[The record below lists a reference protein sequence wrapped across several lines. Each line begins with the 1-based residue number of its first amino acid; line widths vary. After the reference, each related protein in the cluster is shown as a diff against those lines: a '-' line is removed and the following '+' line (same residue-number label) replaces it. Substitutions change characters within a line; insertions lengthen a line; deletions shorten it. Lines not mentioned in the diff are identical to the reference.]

1 MNLVPSG
8 AISDVDGGARLIG
21 PRRPSP
27 EKAFMPSKRAGR
39 LRRGGAEEACVG
51 CRLSLSSTTL
61 AFTSMVGGSSLAGA
75 ARAVLPERFWGALAA
90 EHALQERGGLDQLAG
105 ASQAG
110 GFANYVMIEHLI
122 TSFCR
127 RERP

>member
-1 MNLVPSG
+1 M
-8 AISDVDGGARLIG
+8 
-21 PRRPSP
+21 
-27 EKAFMPSKRAGR
+27 
-39 LRRGGAEEACVG
+39 G

-61 AFTSMVGGSSLAGA
+61 AFASMVGGSSLAGA
-75 ARAVLPERFWGALAA
+75 STGSAAGRRSWGALAA

-105 ASQAG
+105 ARQAG
-110 GFANYVMIEHLI
+110 GFANYVLIQHRI